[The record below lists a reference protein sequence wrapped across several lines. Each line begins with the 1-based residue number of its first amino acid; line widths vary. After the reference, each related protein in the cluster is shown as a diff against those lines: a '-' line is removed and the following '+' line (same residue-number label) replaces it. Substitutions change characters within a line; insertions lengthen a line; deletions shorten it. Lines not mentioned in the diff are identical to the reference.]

1 MDERTRLAAEL
12 HDYLAQN
19 LTAISYRLAAA
30 ERSRTVEPEALTRHL
45 ATATRMLGSCR
56 TELRRCL
63 WDLRSDALDEP
74 DFTAAIRKSAETVAN
89 DADVS
94 ISWNIARTKISDS
107 TAHTILSITRELVSN
122 AVRHG
127 KARHVRISG
136 ELSDGMLR
144 FSVCDDGCGFNPSNT
159 QGAADGHFG
168 LDGIRERLRRH
179 NGELDIKSSPGKG
192 TVVSIRLQMTGKD
205 NEKNKNPK
213 TSAFHIASSCPDFSI
228 LL

>member
-30 ERSRTVEPEALTRHL
+30 ERSRTMEPDALTRHL
-45 ATATRMLGSCR
+45 AAATRMLGSCR

-74 DFTAAIRKSAETVAN
+74 DFATAIRKSAETVAN

-107 TAHTILSITRELVSN
+107 TAHTILSVTRELVSN
-122 AVRHG
+122 AVRPG

-136 ELSDGMLR
+136 ELEDGVLR
-144 FSVCDDGCGFNPSNT
+144 FSVTDDGGGFDPASANGS
-159 QGAADGHFG
+159 ADGHFG
-168 LDGIRERLRRH
+168 LDGIRERLRRY
-179 NGELDIKSSPGKG
+179 NGGLDIESSAGKG
-192 TVVSIRLQMTGKD
+192 TEISICMQLTGEKHEKD
-205 NEKNKNPK
+205 ANP
-213 TSAFHIASSCPDFSI
+213 SG
-228 LL
+228 